1 MIGRRGQDYR
11 PSQRWRDRRRD
22 RLFELRTGLR
32 FQQYYQML
40 ERLIP
45 IEFRHC
51 LCVQCG
57 FTVFIEQITD
67 TDLGCWRDLE
77 GYDSWCPTGTL

>member
-11 PSQRWRDRRRD
+11 PSQRWRGRRRD
-22 RLFELRTGLR
+22 RLLELRTRLR
-32 FQQYYQML
+32 FQQYHQVL
-40 ERLIP
+40 ERLIR

-67 TDLGCWRDLE
+67 TDLGGWRDLE
-77 GYDSWCPTGTL
+77 GYDS